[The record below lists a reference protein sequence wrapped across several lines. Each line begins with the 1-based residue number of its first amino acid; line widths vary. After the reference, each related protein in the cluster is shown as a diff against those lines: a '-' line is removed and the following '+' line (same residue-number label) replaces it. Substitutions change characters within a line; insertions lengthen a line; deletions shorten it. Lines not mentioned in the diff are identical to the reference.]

1 MVKRRQYFNK
11 SVGVFELTNL
21 IGELG
26 ELVSNFLVDC
36 KSRSLSKDVFKYK
49 LKPDS
54 EILLFPETLLWDF
67 LLKNNINQSNY
78 SVPGYSFKIGNV
90 DVKNPLISAPLAG
103 ISDNTYRIFAR
114 FFGSALTYTEMVTS
128 YGIYYRHDKSLALT
142 DITDYERPCALQI
155 FGSNPEIMAEAALQ
169 IEDRA
174 DIIDIN
180 MGCPVPKILKARSG
194 GYLVQDEAKIKKIIT
209 GLSSV
214 LKKPLTVKTRIGW
227 DSNNIN
233 ILNIAKIAED
243 SGASAISIH
252 GRTVKQGF
260 SGDVDYGLIKKVK
273 DKVKIP
279 VIVSGDVDSPLKAK
293 EILNYTG
300 CDGIMVGRAVKGRLW
315 LMMNMLIFII
325 GSGGRVINPEF
336 NPGIDWRKEFSKIY
350 LKFLIHFKG
359 ENKGVREFRKH
370 LCWIFKGARGISRA
384 RSEFFKIESFK
395 DAVNSIDNI

>member
-11 SVGVFELTNL
+11 NVEVFELANL
-21 IGELG
+21 TGELG
-26 ELVSNFLVDC
+26 EIVSNFLVDC
-36 KSRSLSKDVFKYK
+36 KSHSLPGDILKFKIK
-49 LKPDS
+49 SDLKTS
-54 EILLFPETLLWDF
+54 LFPEMLLRDF
-67 LLKNNINQSNY
+67 LPKNNINQSNCD
-78 SVPGYSFKIGNV
+78 VPGYSFKIGNV

-114 FFGSALTYTEMVTS
+114 FFGSALTYTEMITS
-128 YGIYYRHDKSLALT
+128 YGIYYRHKKSLVLT

-155 FGSNPEIMAEAALQ
+155 FGSDPEIITEAALQ

-194 GYLVQDEAKIKKIIT
+194 GYLVQDEAKIEKIIT

-214 LKKPLTVKTRIGW
+214 LKKPLAVKTRIGW

-243 SGASAISIH
+243 SGASAICIH

-260 SGDVDYGLIKKVK
+260 SGDVDYELIKKVK
-273 DKVKIP
+273 EKVKIP
-279 VIVSGDVDSPLKAK
+279 VIVSGDIDSPLKAK
-293 EILNYTG
+293 EILDYTS
-300 CDGIMVGRAVKGRLW
+300 CDGIMIGRAVKGRLW

-325 GSGGRVINPEF
+325 GNGGRVINPEF
-336 NPGIDWRKEFSKIY
+336 NPGIDWKKEFSKIY

-359 ENKGVREFRKH
+359 ENKAVREFRKH
-370 LCWIFKGARGISRA
+370 LCWIFKGASGISRA
-384 RSEFFKIESFK
+384 KSEFFKIESFK
-395 DAVNSIDNI
+395 DAVNCINNI